1 MPRSVS
7 PFLRERAERLSRGEP
22 SAAVMRDLRAH
33 YTTPCARRN
42 KVSLLRTYF
51 AERFPSRLGALDG
64 VRITPE
70 ERRECK
76 RGQRE
81 ATGEKQRRVVRVDG
95 DAVLAQCAGLLE
107 APASEGETRLQQLA
121 RVAVALLAVTGR
133 RTAELL
139 NGRSSFRAVRGRP
152 HECVFAGQL
161 KTRGE
166 RGAYRI
172 PLLLPFADVKRG
184 FERLRRLQRGDDAR
198 AMDNARVSSR
208 YQRPLSRALAAAP
221 GPLSTFSRLHE
232 LRAFYACA
240 AYEAFEVVTGGG
252 KELASQ
258 REAVRGV
265 LGHASLSEA
274 SKYTGFRVTVRRR
287 LGEFALDA
295 PDALAPAAE

>member
-1 MPRSVS
+1 MPRTVS
-7 PFLRERAERLSRGEP
+7 PFLRERAERLSGGEP
-22 SAAVMRDLRAH
+22 AAAVMRDMRAH

-42 KVSLLRTYF
+42 KVSLLRRYV
-51 AERFPSRLGALDG
+51 AERFPSKVGSLDG
-64 VRITPE
+64 VQITRE

-76 RGQRE
+76 QGQAE
-81 ATGEKQRRVVRVDG
+81 ATAKKQRRAVRVDG
-95 DAVLAQCAGLLE
+95 DAVIAQCARLLE
-107 APASEGETRLQQLA
+107 APASEGETRLQELA

-139 NGRSSFRAVRGRP
+139 NGRSSLRAVRGRP

-161 KTRGE
+161 KTRGDP
-166 RGAYRI
+166 RPYRI
-172 PLLLPFADVKRG
+172 PLLLRFAEVKRG
-184 FERLRRLQRGDDAR
+184 LDRLRELQRGDDAR

-208 YQRPLSRALAAAP
+208 YQRPLSRALAAAT

-240 AYEAFEVVTGGG
+240 AYEAFEIVEPTDDGRQ
-252 KELASQ
+252 LASQ

-274 SKYTGFRVTVRRR
+274 SKYTSFRVTVRKM
-287 LGEFALDA
+287 GEFALDV
-295 PDALAPAAE
+295 